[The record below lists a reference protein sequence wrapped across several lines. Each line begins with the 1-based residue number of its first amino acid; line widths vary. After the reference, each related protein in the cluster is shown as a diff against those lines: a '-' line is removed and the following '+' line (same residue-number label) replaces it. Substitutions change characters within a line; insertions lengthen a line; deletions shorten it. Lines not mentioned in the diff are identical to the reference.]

1 MTYSGHT
8 TGKRYLTGENTGSL
22 FPESRVLSILI
33 YHLYDDILF
42 NKRLLNAYDIM
53 ALQEVQGCEA
63 HISYSCQWNLK
74 NG

>member
-8 TGKRYLTGENTGSL
+8 TGKRHLTGENMGSL
-22 FPESRVLSILI
+22 FPESRILPILI
-33 YHLYDDILF
+33 YHLYDDIVF

-53 ALQEVQGCEA
+53 ALKEVQGCEA
-63 HISYSCQWNLK
+63 HISYSCQWNLQ

>member
-33 YHLYDDILF
+33 YHLYNDILF